1 MIECILSTKGC
12 EILNKRVKTKRKVK
26 AKKAVIQNKYPSA
39 SILLDVSLDEYAKER
54 ERTNT
59 IESKANAFISVII
72 ALFTIYIP
80 IIPFSKLSIAYSSF
94 NKPGIACLTVTLCV
108 MLLSVILLI
117 FAFANLYK
125 AYKVKGYHRVE
136 FSSLNDDNIL
146 AQSENNVKRALVDHY
161 NTILVGNAKINTEKA
176 EAVAAGIKYSIIAFA
191 LLSLSSITLI
201 IMIGGI

>member
-1 MIECILSTKGC
+1 M
-12 EILNKRVKTKRKVK
+12 LNKPKNVKGKLK
-26 AKKAVIQNKYPSA
+26 AKKATPQEKYPSA

-80 IIPFSKLSIAYSSF
+80 IIPFSKLSIAYSTF
-94 NKPGIACLTVTLCV
+94 NKPGVVCLTVTLCV
-108 MLLSVILLI
+108 MLLSIILLI

-136 FSSLNDDNIL
+136 FSSLNDDSIL
-146 AQSENNVKRALVDHY
+146 VQSENNVKRALVEHY
-161 NTILVGNAKINTEKA
+161 NTILTENAKINTEKA
-176 EAVAAGIKYSIIAFA
+176 EAVAAGIKYCIIAFA
-191 LLSLSSITLI
+191 LLSLSAITLI

>member
-1 MIECILSTKGC
+1 M
-12 EILNKRVKTKRKVK
+12 LNKPKNVKGKLK
-26 AKKAVIQNKYPSA
+26 AKKATPQEKYPSA

-80 IIPFSKLSIAYSSF
+80 IIPFSKLSIAYSTF
-94 NKPGIACLTVTLCV
+94 NKPGIVCLTVTLCV
-108 MLLSVILLI
+108 MLLSIILLI

-136 FSSLNDDNIL
+136 FGSLNDDSIL
-146 AQSENNVKRALVDHY
+146 VQSENNVKRALVEHY
-161 NTILVGNAKINTEKA
+161 NTILTENAKINTEKA
-176 EAVAAGIKYSIIAFA
+176 EAVAAGIKYCIIAFA
-191 LLSLSSITLI
+191 LLSLSAITLI